1 MKTNRLI
8 LTACLASAILSAPA
22 TLCGQVVQEAKDLA
36 KNPPEIKAEVKVNGG
51 DAKTEAHAK
60 ADPKTG
66 ANNTTSHAES
76 KSVSVTS
83 DGSKTIRKTT
93 TTRNGIT
100 EEKTEVLDQDGNV
113 VEGDDNQEPS
123 KPEGTAKPGGVW
135 IGAEVKAA
143 DPALRDQLGLG
154 PDEGVVIRT
163 LAAQGP
169 AEKAGLKVNDILLKA
184 GEQVLA
190 EPEDLRSE
198 LRNLKAGDTL
208 AIEYLRKGQRGSAT
222 VTVEERGSRQ
232 QQGDQPNKQNRD
244 GGSTLE
250 LKIDGATD
258 IEKIL
263 EDPNIPE
270 TVKKQMR
277 DMLEKMKNL
286 PK

>member
-1 MKTNRLI
+1 MKTNRLM
-8 LTACLASAILSAPA
+8 LTTCLASAILSAPA
-22 TLCGQVVQEAKDLA
+22 TLCGEVVQKAKDLA
-36 KNPPEIKAEVKVNGG
+36 KTPPEIKAEVKVNGG
-51 DAKTEAHAK
+51 DAKAEADAK
-60 ADPKTG
+60 ADPKIG
-66 ANNTTSHAES
+66 ANNATSHSES

-83 DGSKTIRKTT
+83 DGNKTIRKTT
-93 TTRNGIT
+93 TTRNGVT
-100 EEKTEVLDQDGNV
+100 EEKTEVLDRDGNV
-113 VEGDDNQEPS
+113 VGEDNQEPS
-123 KPEGTAKPGGVW
+123 KTEGTAKPGGVW

-143 DPALRDQLGLG
+143 DPALRDQLGLD

-163 LAAQGP
+163 LASQGP
-169 AEKAGLKVNDILLKA
+169 ADKAGLKVNDILLKA

-208 AIEYLRKGQRGSAT
+208 VIEYLRKGQRGSAT
-222 VTVEERGSRQ
+222 VTVEERGNRQ
-232 QQGDQPNKQNRD
+232 QPGDNTHNGDKK
-244 GGSTLE
+244 GGATLE
-250 LKIDGATD
+250 LNIDGATD